1 MKKILKIMRLTF
13 LMLLI
18 STFVFAQS
26 NKKKKSKDSLSEE
39 QRMSLEK
46 TFVNANREKILGNN
60 DKAIELFSSCLKID
74 ENNAA
79 SMYELS
85 RLLEKKKKFTDA
97 VELAKGAAKID
108 PTNEWYMQ
116 QYGELLQQT
125 GKSKEAVNVYKELLK
140 SHPDNPD
147 YYLMLAAA
155 YTFDGK
161 SEEAIKV
168 YDELEEKYGVDPD
181 IIREKQR
188 IWLKL
193 GKVDKAADELEKLIA
208 DNPSEPQYYA
218 MLIELYQAN
227 NMNEK
232 AYETIQRLQ
241 KVAPNHP
248 AVALSLAEY
257 YRSKGEKEKSFEELK
272 KAFANPE
279 LQSELKA
286 KVLISYLSVAQTND
300 TMMAQALTL
309 SKIFME
315 TNGDEAAPHAMYGDF
330 LYFSKKTSEARDE
343 YRSALQIDSKNY
355 QLWNQLLQCSIE
367 LNDNATIAKDSK
379 DAIALFPEQP
389 SLYYLNGFA
398 NTVLKN
404 YDEAIKSLKTGSKMI
419 VDNDKILEDFYSLLG
434 DNYNNIKNY
443 KESDNNYEKAL
454 NINSKNISVLNNW
467 AYYLSLRKEKL
478 DKAAEMSKYSN
489 ELSPDNG
496 TYQDTYAW
504 VLFQQGKYNDAKEWQ
519 EKAIKN
525 SDAKNG
531 TLIEHYGDILFK
543 LGDVEKAVEN
553 WKKAKAIGE
562 TSDQIDK
569 KINERKYVE

>member
-1 MKKILKIMRLTF
+1 MKKIFEIIRLTF
-13 LMLLI
+13 LLLLI
-18 STFVFAQS
+18 TTFVFAQR
-26 NKKKKSKDSLSEE
+26 NKSKDKLSDE

-46 TFVNANREKILGNN
+46 TFVNANKEKILGND
-60 DKAIELFSSCLKID
+60 DKAIELFSSCIKID

-85 RLLEKKKKFTDA
+85 RLLEKKKKFADA
-97 VELAKGAAKID
+97 AEYAKGAAKID
-108 PTNEWYMQ
+108 PGNEWYLQ

-125 GKSKEAVNVYKELLK
+125 GDSKEAVNVYKQLLK
-140 SHPDNPD
+140 LHPENPD

-161 SEEAIKV
+161 SEDAIKV
-168 YDELEEKYGVDPD
+168 YDQLEEKYGVDPD

-193 GKVDKAADELEKLIA
+193 GKVDKAANELEKLIA
-208 DNPSEPQYYA
+208 ENPEQVDYYT
-218 MLIELYQAN
+218 MLIDLYQAN
-227 NMNEK
+227 NLDDK
-232 AYETIQRLQ
+232 SYEVIQRLQ
-241 KVAPNHP
+241 KVNPNHP

-257 YRSKGEKEKSFEELK
+257 YRGKGDNEKSFNELK
-272 KAFANPE
+272 KAFANPD

-286 KVLISYLSVAQTND
+286 KVLISYLSVSQNND
-300 TMMAQALTL
+300 TMREQALTL

-315 TNGDEAAPHAMYGDF
+315 TNGDEAAPHAIYGDF
-330 LYFSKKTSEARDE
+330 LYFSKKTNEARDE
-343 YRSALQIDSKNY
+343 YRKALKIDNKNF

-367 LNDNATIAKDSK
+367 LNDNATLAKDSK
-379 DAIALFPEQP
+379 EAIALFPEQP
-389 SLYYLNGFA
+389 SLYYYNGFS

-404 YDEAIKSLKTGSKMI
+404 YDEAIKSLNAGSKMV
-419 VDNDKILEDFYSLLG
+419 VDNDKVLEDFYSLLG

-443 KESDNNYEKAL
+443 KESDNFYEKAL
-454 NINSKNISVLNNW
+454 KIDSKNIGVLNNW
-467 AYYLSLRKEKL
+467 SYYLSLRKEKL
-478 DKAAEMSKYSN
+478 DKAAEMSKYAN

-504 VLFQQGKYNDAKEWQ
+504 VLFQQGKYSDAKEWQ

-525 SDAKNG
+525 SDGKNG
-531 TLIEHYGDILFK
+531 TLIEHYADILYK
-543 LGDVEKAVEN
+543 LGDVDNAVEN

-562 TSDQIDK
+562 TSDQIDR
-569 KINERKYVE
+569 KISERKYVE